1 MSEKINTDFYL
12 ENFDNKKIKNLS
24 DLLKDQKEKHKYG
37 EKALKEFNELLN
49 NLKLKEANLNVFYE
63 FMKRDKLK
71 LLPI

>member
-1 MSEKINTDFYL
+1 MSEKINPDFYL
-12 ENFDNKKIKNLS
+12 ENFDNKKIKSLNI
-24 DLLKDQKEKHKYG
+24 LLEDQKEKHEYG
-37 EKALKEFNELLN
+37 KKALKEFNELLN